1 MLKGFTRRFKPLELL
16 TEEQAEEIHRATLDV
31 LREAGVKFDSAWAL
45 DFLNTHGCAVDLEA
59 KRVRFP
65 EALVEECLRKCPSS
79 FRIKARDPKNDLVMG
94 ANTVYFSNAAGMRTI
109 DVNTFEPRPASRA
122 EFIDWVR
129 VMDALPN
136 LHWVIN
142 YPYFGFQG
150 VPPVMAI
157 TEGLALKIR
166 YCSKQLAE
174 GNSNDC
180 EIFNIRMIQASG
192 GELWGGA
199 GCQAP
204 LAWSD
209 DAVLLV
215 RRTVEAGFPVG
226 MSDGNS
232 YGATAPATLA
242 GSLVV
247 CNAELMSMI
256 VLVQLLSPGHR
267 VRVGHFAFPQDM
279 RSGSPAFA
287 NIGCSISNAMF
298 NQMWRRYGV
307 PTSNGSPGYPSSKSI
322 DYQTGYEK
330 GMGAIVSALS
340 GASVVVFLGGVS
352 GELSAHPIQGIL
364 DDDVAGMVGRFIE
377 GAEVNDETLA
387 LELIEEVGPVPGHY
401 LNKAHTRKWWKSEQY
416 VPAVADRL
424 SYPEWIRT
432 GKKKAIDYAKERM
445 EELLATHKPTP
456 LTVEQEQAIDDI
468 LKEAREYYR
477 TQGLIS
483 DSEWAA
489 YMEALEA
496 PC

>member
-16 TEEQAEEIHRATLDV
+16 TQEQVEDIHRATLDV
-31 LREAGVKFDSAWAL
+31 LRETGAKFDSTWAL
-45 DFLNTHGCAVDLEA
+45 DFLKANGCAVDFEA

-65 EALVEECLRKCPSS
+65 ESLIEESLRKCPSS
-79 FRIKARDPKNDLVMG
+79 FRIRARDPKNDLVMG
-94 ANTVYFSNAAGMRTI
+94 ANTVYFSNAAGMRTV
-109 DVNTFEPRPASRA
+109 DMDTLEPRPATKA

-136 LHWVIN
+136 LHWVN
-142 YPYFGFQG
+142 QYPYFGFQG
-150 VPPVMAI
+150 APPVMAI

-166 YCSKQLAE
+166 YCSKQMVE
-174 GNSNDC
+174 GYSNDC
-180 EIFNIRMIQASG
+180 EMFNIRLVQATG
-192 GELWGGA
+192 GELWVGA
-199 GCQAP
+199 ACQAP
-204 LAWSD
+204 LAWSN
-209 DAVLLV
+209 DAVLAV
-215 RRTVEAGFPVG
+215 RRTIEAGFPVG
-226 MSDGNS
+226 VVDGNA

-267 VRVGHFAFPQDM
+267 IRAGHFAFPQDM
-279 RSGSPAFA
+279 RSGSPAFGD
-287 NIGCSISNAMF
+287 IGCSISNVMF

-307 PTSNGSPGYPSSKSI
+307 PMSNGLPGYPSSKSI

-330 GMGAIVSALS
+330 GMAALASAIS
-340 GASVVVFLGGVS
+340 GASLICFQGGVS
-352 GELSAHPIQGIL
+352 GELSAHPVQGIL

-401 LNKAHTRKWWKSEQY
+401 LNKAHTRKWWKGEQY

-424 SYPEWIRT
+424 SYPEWLRT

-445 EELLATHKPTP
+445 EQILATHKPMP
-456 LTVEQEQAIDDI
+456 LTAEQEQTIEDI

-477 TQGLIS
+477 AKGLV
-483 DSEWAA
+483 SEAEWTE
-489 YMEALEA
+489 YMKALEVA
-496 PC
+496 V